1 MATSTTNFGLTKPA
15 YNESADVAVINTN
28 MDTVD
33 EVMGKNQNLAKGAQG
48 AIAIVADGDT
58 HVAITAGQYVYV
70 RNNTHGL
77 AEGLYTASSNVSA
90 NANITS
96 SNMTAVSG
104 GGLNALNS
112 KLTSPTTI
120 TVTAYGTGVTIN
132 DQQVF
137 QVGNIVF
144 GSVRFTTSESK
155 NSGSFVITNLPVGKT
170 TLSAGS
176 AFASCAVNNTSVA
189 FAMVN
194 STQGRIA
201 TSTSVS
207 AGTYVVSFI
216 YLAA

>member
-70 RNNTHGL
+70 RNNTHSL

-96 SNMTAVSG
+96 SNMTAVTG

-112 KLTSPTTI
+112 KLAWTSFTLTAESGYGWHDDGSKSNGLFTNIEGYINKINTAI
-120 TVTAYGTGVTIN
+120 T
-132 DQQVF
+132 
-137 QVGNIVF
+137 
-144 GSVRFTTSESK
+144 FTTTVATIPSGHRPSQVKQMVVPVASSGTVMDGWGIVAIRDTGAVDVMYMSEP
-155 NSGSFVITNLPVGKT
+155 GYIFLRLPLLTK
-170 TLSAGS
+170 
-176 AFASCAVNNTSVA
+176 
-189 FAMVN
+189 
-194 STQGRIA
+194 
-201 TSTSVS
+201 
-207 AGTYVVSFI
+207 
-216 YLAA
+216 